1 MGYDKQVITDF
12 LIKNN
17 FDNLLANQVECV
29 YQSDYAVTDE
39 KIRALYT
46 DSLATCIALYAIC
59 DDFAFLAH
67 IELGSLSDDFEHEKI
82 GIRYYVTWCNTITEL
97 LTQRNIRKD
106 EIKSPI
112 NIGTILGTMPVDENN
127 IYRQKIEQ
135 GISIL
140 ESQCA
145 EMNIDVNRVPNNL
158 SEFVF
163 IDHNTKKLMI
173 QTETIDFSSAVN
185 KSK

>member
-1 MGYDKQVITDF
+1 MEYDKQVITNF
-12 LIKNN
+12 LIENN
-17 FDNLLANQVECV
+17 FDNLLADQVEYV
-29 YQSDYAVTDE
+29 YQSNYAVTDE

-46 DSLATCIALYAIC
+46 ESLATCIALYA
-59 DDFAFLAH
+59 FLDH

-82 GIRYYVTWCNTITEL
+82 GNRRYVTWCNTITEL
-97 LTQRNIRKD
+97 LIQINIRKD
-106 EIKSPI
+106 EIKLPI
-112 NIGTILGTMPVDENN
+112 NIGIILGIMPVDEDN

-135 GISIL
+135 GISVL

-145 EMNIDVNRVPNNL
+145 KMNIDVNRTPNNL

-163 IDHNTKKLMI
+163 IDHSTKKLMI
-173 QTETIDFSSAVN
+173 QTETIDFSSSVN